1 MILTP
6 TERGHPMKYF
16 KWSILFIVIL
26 LLNGCTNAPP
36 VTNDQQ
42 DTIDDLNA
50 SLSEKEQTIAT
61 QSEEISA
68 QSTKIAT
75 LESEIEQLN
84 LSILENE
91 NNSTESSTNLLT
103 VSLDVLDALAT
114 ENMTALS
121 TIIHPILGV
130 RFTPYGYIDV
140 TTDLVFASSAVP
152 TLLADTT
159 LYTWGAYDGSGDPI
173 NLTTS
178 DYFDDFVYDED
189 YLNPHIIGVN
199 NIIGTGN
206 SLINISTVYPS
217 ASFVE
222 YHFTGFDPQYGGI
235 DWSSLILAF
244 ENVAGDWKLIGII
257 HNQWTI

>member
-1 MILTP
+1 
-6 TERGHPMKYF
+6 MKYF